1 MLRTS
6 WLQQRKMD
14 LWCRSGEGLSH
25 PESLC
30 WFYLFLNPFHSDD
43 LSISLLNKLQE
54 GKKKVKFQ
62 QFGRWMRSHR
72 KCFLYWNLNGKK
84 KKIPYHR
91 GFLQLSMNSCCGKWS
106 LFTLLVYQG
115 GSGGRY
121 VQYFLP
127 IPHLLVKFSKYSWK
141 QNVMH
146 RCVTFTQSHICQQL
160 APFLEF

>member
-1 MLRTS
+1 MFQSSLLGRVPEMLRTS

-84 KKIPYHR
+84 KKSPTT
-91 GFLQLSMNSCCGKWS
+91 GVFCSCPWTVAVENG
-106 LFTLLVYQG
+106 LF
-115 GSGGRY
+115 SRY
-121 VQYFLP
+121 WFIREAQVEGT
-127 IPHLLVKFSKYSWK
+127 FSTS
-141 QNVMH
+141 
-146 RCVTFTQSHICQQL
+146 F
-160 APFLEF
+160 PFLISWLSFPSIPGSKMWCTGV